1 MDSTLVLQKLL
12 RCGKLQG
19 LSDPGRFAH
28 EPLRFFPDDPTIPTS
43 SSRSSRAKWAQVSSA
58 PRLASDSSHECERR
72 LRDEMILYGLHPRGK
87 AHPRVS
93 SGSRVL
99 DVVETCDR
107 GITLGILVVDGSC
120 DG

>member
-1 MDSTLVLQKLL
+1 
-12 RCGKLQG
+12 
-19 LSDPGRFAH
+19 
-28 EPLRFFPDDPTIPTS
+28 
-43 SSRSSRAKWAQVSSA
+43 
-58 PRLASDSSHECERR
+58 
-72 LRDEMILYGLHPRGK
+72 MILYGLHPRGK

>member
-12 RCGKLQG
+12 RCGKVQG

-28 EPLRFFPDDPTIPTS
+28 EPLRFFPTIR
-43 SSRSSRAKWAQVSSA
+43 RSLPLRLARVALNGLRSA
-58 PRLASDSSHECERR
+58 RRLASDSSHECERR

-87 AHPRVS
+87 AHLRVS